1 MIRPTATALLG
12 AWERGVS
19 QSAVQRALTL
29 LSLVRT
35 DTETDQCALLSIGR
49 RDMQLLNLRE
59 WAFGSQMTGHAA
71 CPACALELELNFT
84 VSEIRSISHG
94 DVPESCNL
102 GFGDYEVCFRLPNSA
117 DLQALADNSDA
128 ASSACRLLKRCLIRA
143 CKYGEEIEF
152 EQLPFEVQTAISER
166 MGEID
171 PLGDVQLSL
180 KCPQCGH
187 NWKAPFDIVSFLWTE
202 IHAWAH
208 RLLREVHALAS
219 AYGWRESDILALS
232 PWRRQ
237 AYLEMIPR

>member
-19 QSAVQRALTL
+19 QSPVQRALTL
-29 LSLVRT
+29 LSLVSV
-35 DTETDQCALLSIGR
+35 DALPEQLALLSIGR

-59 WAFGSQMTGHAA
+59 WVFGSQMTGHAA
-71 CPACALELELNFT
+71 CPACALELELNF
-84 VSEIRSISHG
+84 SIPEIRSISHG
-94 DVPESCNL
+94 DAPESCDL
-102 GFGDYEVCFRLPNSA
+102 AFGDYEVCFRLPNSA
-117 DLQALADNSDA
+117 DLQALSRNSDA
-128 ASSACRLLKRCLIRA
+128 ASSACRLLERCLIRA
-143 CKYGEEIEF
+143 SKCGEEVGF
-152 EQLPFEVQTAISER
+152 QQLPTEVQTAISER

-187 NWKAPFDIVSFLWTE
+187 HWKAPFDIVSFLWTE
-202 IHAWAH
+202 IHSWAH
-208 RLLREVHALAS
+208 RLLGEVHALAS
-219 AYGWRESDILALS
+219 AYGWRETDILALS